1 MKETTGANLESELIE
16 AFLLA
21 IKKGM
26 TAEEFFAVADAA
38 LEHLR
43 GGAQNP
49 ALGKII
55 NGSATPAEVSEM
67 VLALK
72 KGPAGKP

>member
-1 MKETTGANLESELIE
+1 MPSGENLESELIE

-21 IKKGM
+21 LKKGM
-26 TAEEFFAVADAA
+26 TAEEFFAVADAT

-49 ALGKII
+49 ALEKVM
-55 NGSATPAEVSEM
+55 NGSATPEEVGEM
-67 VLALK
+67 IRSLK
-72 KGPAGKP
+72 KG